1 MTRCNSCNS
10 VITRRDSEC
19 YICNEPVPGMAKPFW
34 RRKRESSAKAVAPVT
49 PVSNLLFMGSLV
61 LTGICLLTHQIP
73 WPVSAALSGILLAA
87 RIVAD
92 RRAAP
97 RQARRERAPKS
108 AEVPAALL
116 RRITLG

>member
-10 VITRRDSEC
+10 VITRNDSEC
-19 YICNEPVPGMAKPFW
+19 YICHEPVPGMAKPFW
-34 RRKRESSAKAVAPVT
+34 RRNRETKAKTVAPVT

-87 RIVAD
+87 RIVTD
-92 RRAAP
+92 RRANP
-97 RQARRERAPKS
+97 RQAQPVKVPKS
-108 AEVPAALL
+108 AEVPPALL
-116 RRITLG
+116 RRMTLG

>member
-1 MTRCNSCNS
+1 MTRCNFCNS
-10 VITRRDSEC
+10 VITRSDSEC
-19 YICNEPVPGMAKPFW
+19 YICHEPVPGMAKSFW
-34 RRKRESSAKAVAPVT
+34 RRNRETKAKAPVT

-87 RIVAD
+87 RIVAE
-92 RRAAP
+92 RRATS
-97 RQARRERAPKS
+97 RQVQPVQAPKS

-116 RRITLG
+116 RRMTLG